1 MYQIKETAKEAVVKF
16 TSLEL
21 RHAPSKTFNFK
32 SYGGKKKALAAAE
45 QYVDSLIDLYNQTKN
60 LSAARNLVPR
70 MSDDK
75 VRILIDRPNNKTG
88 VVGVY
93 LEHTYDRL
101 KRKHP
106 YAYVSNYTI
115 NGKQKLIRFPLS
127 KFGSPEAAFKA
138 AVQHRLFSINVN
150 KNWLD
155 A

>member
-1 MYQIKETAKEAVVKF
+1 MYQIKETTKDLVVKF
-16 TSLEL
+16 TSDEL
-21 RHAPSKTFNFK
+21 RHAPSKTFNIK
-32 SYGGKKKALAAAE
+32 SYGGKKKAQAAAE
-45 QYVDSLIDLYNQTKN
+45 KYVDSLVDLYNQTKN
-60 LSAARNLVPR
+60 LSAARNLVPT
-70 MSDDK
+70 MADEK
-75 VRILIDRPNNKTG
+75 VRILIDRADNKTG

-93 LEHTYDRL
+93 LEHISDRL

-127 KFGSPEAAFKA
+127 NYETPEAAFRA
-138 AVQHRLFSINVN
+138 AVQHRLFSININ